1 MNCDNLNGCY
11 SAKNNFKLMY
21 ATLNYFFCTTVKVTL
36 WTHIYTKS
44 RTVITCSS
52 RTLQLLVRAYK
63 HAIVTI
69 GH

>member
-1 MNCDNLNGCY
+1 M
-11 SAKNNFKLMY
+11 
-21 ATLNYFFCTTVKVTL
+21 TVKVIL

-63 HAIVTI
+63 HAIVTTVI
-69 GH
+69 SN